1 MNKEVSDF
9 LFYLKNERRFS
20 DKTCESYKYDI
31 EKFYRFLTKENI
43 SADKVNR
50 LIIRQFLTEEIS
62 EGISN
67 NSCGRRLTCYKEYYR
82 FLVNRKIIDHNPFEG
97 VSSPKRVKKLPD
109 VLYYD
114 QIKKL
119 FELNALRKDEI
130 ALRDQALLE
139 IMYAS
144 GLRAEE
150 VVNLKIINVDL
161 RNRIIRIIGKG
172 NKERLVPF
180 SESAKKT
187 LNQYIKEL
195 RPKLTSLR
203 VDGLREEHIFLSS
216 KGKKLTTRGLEYI
229 LKQIE
234 VKTGYCVGLH
244 PHTLRHSFAT
254 HLLEGGAD
262 LRVIQELL
270 GHESINTTQI
280 YTHVSDET
288 MREAYINAHPHA
300 KKED

>member
-1 MNKEVSDF
+1 MNKQVSDF

-20 DKTCESYKYDI
+20 QKTIDSYKYDI
-31 EKFYRFLTKENI
+31 EKFYRFLTKEDLT
-43 SADKVNR
+43 ADKVNR
-50 LIIRQFLTEEIS
+50 LIIRQFLTEEINS
-62 EGISN
+62 GISN
-67 NSCGRRLTCYKEYYR
+67 NSCGRRLTCYKEYYD
-82 FLVNRKIIDHNPFEG
+82 FLLRNNIVKNNPFEG

-119 FELNALRKDEI
+119 FELNAARDDEI

-180 SESAKKT
+180 SQSSKDT
-187 LNQYIKEL
+187 LVKYIKDL
-195 RPKLTSLR
+195 RPKLTALR
-203 VDGLREEHIFLSS
+203 VDGLTEEHVFLSS
-216 KGKKLTTRGLEYI
+216 KGRKLTTRGLEYI

-234 VKTGYCVGLH
+234 IKTGYCVGLH

-288 MREAYINAHPHA
+288 MRETYINSHPHA
-300 KKED
+300 KKDD